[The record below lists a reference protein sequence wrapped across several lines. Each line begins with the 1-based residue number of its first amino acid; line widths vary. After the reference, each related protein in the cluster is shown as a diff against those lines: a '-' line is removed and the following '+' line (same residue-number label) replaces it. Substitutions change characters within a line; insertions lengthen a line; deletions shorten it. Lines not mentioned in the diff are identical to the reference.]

1 MEKEGIDPQ
10 KHGVEFM
17 RYEPILHG
25 RGLDVSDEGET
36 SVPGLFAAGDLVGN
50 GGCGIA
56 LAAYLGW
63 EGGMAAAAQAA
74 HGRFPPP
81 RKPES
86 IRKRMELLSSFMD
99 LPEGADWKDAN
110 LALQQIM
117 SDYAPAGP
125 ARCVPKRCSTP
136 DGIT

>member
-1 MEKEGIDPQ
+1 MESSDATDEQMAYMRWAMTGEGLTALLTYMKKEGIDPQ

-56 LAAYLGW
+56 LAA
-63 EGGMAAAAQAA
+63 
-74 HGRFPPP
+74 
-81 RKPES
+81 
-86 IRKRMELLSSFMD
+86 
-99 LPEGADWKDAN
+99 
-110 LALQQIM
+110 
-117 SDYAPAGP
+117 
-125 ARCVPKRCSTP
+125 
-136 DGIT
+136 